1 MWLASSSDLALGIQ
15 LGPMVEK
22 TGKGQGH
29 LLGGIRDDT
38 DGEKEVGA
46 CLLRMEET
54 GKEYSLGFGFNF
66 LKNGWD

>member
-1 MWLASSSDLALGIQ
+1 
-15 LGPMVEK
+15 MVGLK
-22 TGKGQGH
+22 FRPCPWNSARPN
-29 LLGGIRDDT
+29 GGEDRQRARPPSGWDQDDT
-38 DGEKEVGA
+38 DGEKEVGV